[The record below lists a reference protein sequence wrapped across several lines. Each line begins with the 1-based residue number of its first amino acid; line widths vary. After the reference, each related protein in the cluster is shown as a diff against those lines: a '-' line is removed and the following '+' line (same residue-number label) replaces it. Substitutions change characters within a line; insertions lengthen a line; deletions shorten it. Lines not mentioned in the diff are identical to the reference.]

1 MTIRLEKGLR
11 MWAYESTFYQ
21 FYPLGL
27 LGAPTYAPAVGD
39 TAAEDAE
46 RAQHR
51 ILKLADWAPYL
62 DELGVGSII
71 LNPVFAATW
80 HGYDT
85 RDFRELDCRLGTNDD
100 LVAVIKQLHAH
111 GVRILLDGVFNHV
124 GRDFWAFRDVRERKW
139 DSPYKDWFNI
149 SFDGNTHFNDG
160 FWYEGWEGNQD
171 LVKLNLKNP
180 AVTDYLIDCIR
191 FWRHELGI
199 DGLRLDVA
207 YSLDHDFIRRLRAV
221 ADELAAE
228 PAPAV
233 VQDAVEQARAG
244 QGNAAAAE
252 KLLSDRAFFLLGET
266 LHGDYSLIVND
277 QMLDSCTNYEC
288 YKGLYSSFNSM
299 NLFEIAHSLNR
310 QFGPE
315 QWCIYRGKH
324 LLAFAD
330 NHDVSR
336 LASILTNKRHLV
348 PAYGLLFG
356 MPGIPCL
363 YYGSEWGIAGEKG
376 RGYEADMKLR
386 PALAAPSADALKAE
400 EQQIARLGVES
411 DPAAPLGALSTAV
424 AHMDL
429 SRLMSEGPNALTAL
443 ITRLARV
450 RASSR
455 ALGYGDYHN
464 VNIQN
469 KQLLFE
475 RVADAYGDQ
484 PRERVL
490 VAINADEEP
499 HTFYDG
505 TLNCWFE
512 DMLAEGPA
520 GARARELTG
529 SLEVPPMSVMYL
541 REVPAG
547 WVRPGT
553 EEHMAAEEK
562 PADAMAED
570 APEGAAEPAA
580 KAKAGIAAA
589 TSAPEP
595 ESEPVPVA
603 TAEPEE
609 ASEDTADSGDVKM
622 LYLMRHAE
630 TEFNAQNIIQ
640 GRCDSPV
647 TKYGLDQ
654 AHAAGRALRKRG
666 VHFGEFWCS
675 PSGRA
680 KTTLETVMLELGIF
694 GDAVHY
700 QCDDGLLEAS
710 CGDLEGKSRAYSRST
725 QGGGDDYYALHGGE
739 NIAEAGVRCGKA
751 LARIMEKTDAAQTL
765 VVGHNIAMRKFL
777 VTVENPHH
785 VEVSAA
791 GNCETFVLSYRNG
804 TFTLED
810 RIPIA

>member
-1 MTIRLEKGLR
+1 
-11 MWAYESTFYQ
+11 
-21 FYPLGL
+21 
-27 LGAPTYAPAVGD
+27 
-39 TAAEDAE
+39 
-46 RAQHR
+46 
-51 ILKLADWAPYL
+51 
-62 DELGVGSII
+62 
-71 LNPVFAATW
+71 
-80 HGYDT
+80 
-85 RDFRELDCRLGTNDD
+85 
-100 LVAVIKQLHAH
+100 
-111 GVRILLDGVFNHV
+111 
-124 GRDFWAFRDVRERKW
+124 
-139 DSPYKDWFNI
+139 
-149 SFDGNTHFNDG
+149 
-160 FWYEGWEGNQD
+160 
-171 LVKLNLKNP
+171 
-180 AVTDYLIDCIR
+180 
-191 FWRHELGI
+191 
-199 DGLRLDVA
+199 
-207 YSLDHDFIRRLRAV
+207 
-221 ADELAAE
+221 
-228 PAPAV
+228 
-233 VQDAVEQARAG
+233 
-244 QGNAAAAE
+244 
-252 KLLSDRAFFLLGET
+252 
-266 LHGDYSLIVND
+266 
-277 QMLDSCTNYEC
+277 
-288 YKGLYSSFNSM
+288 
-299 NLFEIAHSLNR
+299 
-310 QFGPE
+310 
-315 QWCIYRGKH
+315 
-324 LLAFAD
+324 
-330 NHDVSR
+330 
-336 LASILTNKRHLV
+336 
-348 PAYGLLFG
+348 
-356 MPGIPCL
+356 
-363 YYGSEWGIAGEKG
+363 
-376 RGYEADMKLR
+376 
-386 PALAAPSADALKAE
+386 
-400 EQQIARLGVES
+400 
-411 DPAAPLGALSTAV
+411 
-424 AHMDL
+424 MDL
-429 SRLMSEGPNALTAL
+429 GRLMGEGPNALTAF

-450 RASSR
+450 RANSR

-484 PRERVL
+484 SRERVL

-570 APEGAAEPAA
+570 APEGAAESAA
-580 KAKAGIAAA
+580 EAKAGIVAA

-595 ESEPVPVA
+595 EPVPVA

-609 ASEDTADSGDVKM
+609 ASEDTADSGDVKT

-666 VHFGEFWCS
+666 VHFGDFWCS

-694 GDAVHY
+694 GDAARY

-777 VTVENPHH
+777 VTVENPHN

-791 GNCETFVLSYRNG
+791 GNCETFVLTYRNG